1 MLVYKAYKFRMYPN
15 DEQKSLINQTIGT
28 VRFVYNN
35 FLGKKIDLYKNESK
49 TYLLSDMKKDIK
61 NMYLKYPWIKS
72 IDSSALRI
80 ELDHLDNSYNNF
92 FNNGYGYPNF
102 KKKNLSG
109 SYSTSCIRSSYKDNS
124 YSNIQVDLDK
134 RIIKLPKLKEV
145 PIKGYR
151 NLKELPGKIINATIS
166 REAGKYYVSVL
177 VSAEILPLPITN
189 NIVGIDLGVKDLVIT
204 SDNIKYHSLNLIK
217 KYEKKIK
224 GLQRWLTRCER
235 DSKNR
240 YKVRLKIARVYQ
252 KMKNARKYYTDY
264 ITSKLIKENDC
275 LISEDLK
282 IKKMIEKGRHSLSK
296 VHFPK

>member
-15 DEQKSLINQTIGT
+15 DEQKNLINQTIGT

-102 KKKNLSG
+102 KKKSISG

-177 VSAEILPLPITN
+177 VSTEILPLPITN
-189 NIVGIDLGVKDLVIT
+189 NIVGIDLGY
-204 SDNIKYHSLNLIK
+204 SRN
-217 KYEKKIK
+217 
-224 GLQRWLTRCER
+224 RFR
-235 DSKNR
+235 SKRFSNN
-240 YKVRLKIARVYQ
+240 K
-252 KMKNARKYYTDY
+252 
-264 ITSKLIKENDC
+264 C
-275 LISEDLK
+275 
-282 IKKMIEKGRHSLSK
+282 
-296 VHFPK
+296 